1 MTFTVQQSVLKVL
14 AGSVLCALMSACSSS
29 GGSADWNQKASPWD
43 RIRDNP
49 SAEVSQ
55 APPSNEPVPIEIEM
69 MQAQQAQA
77 EQPQAEPV
85 AVLVEQEAVAV
96 APVVEDSP
104 TDRVMRAP
112 ASYFTVQVMASVDSN
127 RVYRFAE
134 QHQLPIDYIV
144 PTLRDG
150 VIWHV
155 LLLDIYP
162 DRASAVS
169 AQAEAAATLKTQPWV
184 RSVGSI
190 QKIMQ

>member
-1 MTFTVQQSVLKVL
+1 MAFTVKQSVHKVL
-14 AGSVLCALMSACSSS
+14 VACVLCVLVSACSTSGDSS
-29 GGSADWNQKASPWD
+29 DWNKKASPWD
-43 RIRDNP
+43 HIRDNP
-49 SAEVSQ
+49 SAAVNE
-55 APPSNEPVPIEIEM
+55 EPVPIEIEM
-69 MQAQQAQA
+69 MQEQREQA
-77 EQPQAEPV
+77 EPAQAEPV
-85 AVLVEQEAVAV
+85 AVLVEQEPIAV
-96 APVVEDSP
+96 APVIEASP
-104 TDRVMRAP
+104 TDRVMQAP
-112 ASYFTVQVMASVDSN
+112 ASYFTVQVMASVDSS

-134 QHQLPIDYIV
+134 QYQLPIDYIV

-162 DRASAVS
+162 DRASALS

>member
-1 MTFTVQQSVLKVL
+1 VAFTVKQSVFKLL
-14 AGSVLCALMSACSSS
+14 AACVLCGLMSACSTSGDSS
-29 GGSADWNQKASPWD
+29 DWNKKVSPWD
-43 RIRDNP
+43 RVRDNP
-49 SAEVSQ
+49 SAAMNEEP
-55 APPSNEPVPIEIEM
+55 APAEIEM
-69 MQAQQAQA
+69 MQAQRAQAQS
-77 EQPQAEPV
+77 PQAEPA
-85 AVLVEQEAVAV
+85 AVLVELEPVAV
-96 APVVEDSP
+96 APVIEDSP
-104 TDRVMRAP
+104 ADRVMQAP
-112 ASYFTVQVMASVDSN
+112 ASYFTVQVMASVDPN

-162 DRASAVS
+162 DRASALS

>member
-1 MTFTVQQSVLKVL
+1 MTFTVKQSVFKVL
-14 AGSVLCALMSACSSS
+14 AGSVLCVLMSACSTSGDSS
-29 GGSADWNQKASPWD
+29 DWNKKASPWD

-49 SAEVSQ
+49 SAAV
-55 APPSNEPVPIEIEM
+55 NEEPASESVPVEIEM
-69 MQAQQAQA
+69 MQAQRAQTGPA
-77 EQPQAEPV
+77 QAEPV
-85 AVLVEQEAVAV
+85 AVLVEQQPVAV
-96 APVVEDSP
+96 APVIEPSP
-104 TDRVMRAP
+104 LDRVMQAP
-112 ASYFTVQVMASVDSN
+112 ASYFTVQVMASVDPN

-150 VIWHV
+150 VTWHV

-169 AQAEAAATLKTQPWV
+169 AQAEAAATLKTRPWV

>member
-1 MTFTVQQSVLKVL
+1 MAFTVKQSVFRVL
-14 AGSVLCALMSACSSS
+14 AGCVLCALVSACSTSGDSS
-29 GGSADWNQKASPWD
+29 DWNKKASPWD

-49 SAEVSQ
+49 SLAVDAEQ
-55 APPSNEPVPIEIEM
+55 ASEPVPIEIEM
-69 MQAQQAQA
+69 MQAQRAQA
-77 EQPQAEPV
+77 EAEPD
-85 AVLVEQEAVAV
+85 AVLVEQQSVAV
-96 APVVEDSP
+96 APVIEPSP
-104 TDRVMRAP
+104 ADRVMQAP
-112 ASYFTVQVMASVDSN
+112 ADYFTVQVMASVDPN

-134 QHQLPIDYIV
+134 QNQLPIDYIV

-190 QKIMQ
+190 QKIIQ

>member
-1 MTFTVQQSVLKVL
+1 MAFTVKQSVFRVL
-14 AGSVLCALMSACSSS
+14 AGCVLCALVSACSTSGDSS
-29 GGSADWNQKASPWD
+29 DWNKKASPWD
-43 RIRDNP
+43 RVRDNP
-49 SAEVSQ
+49 SVAVDAEQ
-55 APPSNEPVPIEIEM
+55 ASEPVPIEIEM
-69 MQAQQAQA
+69 MQAQHAQA
-77 EQPQAEPV
+77 ESVQTEPV
-85 AVLVEQEAVAV
+85 AVLVEQQPVAV
-96 APVVEDSP
+96 APVIEPSP
-104 TDRVMRAP
+104 TDRLMQAP
-112 ASYFTVQVMASVDSN
+112 ANYFTVQVMASVDPN

-190 QKIMQ
+190 QKIIQ

>member
-1 MTFTVQQSVLKVL
+1 MAFTVKQPVFKVL
-14 AGSVLCALMSACSSS
+14 AGCVLCGLMSACSTSGDSS
-29 GGSADWNQKASPWD
+29 DWNKKASPWD
-43 RIRDNP
+43 HIRDNP
-49 SAEVSQ
+49 SAVVNEEQ
-55 APPSNEPVPIEIEM
+55 APVEIEM
-69 MQAQQAQA
+69 MQAQRAQA
-77 EQPQAEPV
+77 ESSQAEPA
-85 AVLVEQEAVAV
+85 AVLVVEQEPVAV
-96 APVVEDSP
+96 APVIEDSP
-104 TDRVMRAP
+104 ADRMMQAP
-112 ASYFTVQVMASVDSN
+112 ASHFTVQVMASVDPN

-162 DRASAVS
+162 DRASALS

>member
-1 MTFTVQQSVLKVL
+1 VTFTVKQSILKIM
-14 AGSVLCALMSACSSS
+14 AGSVLCVLVSACSGN

-43 RIRDNP
+43 RMRDNP
-49 SAEVSQ
+49 SVDAAPAPVSD
-55 APPSNEPVPIEIEM
+55 EPVPVEIEM
-69 MQAQQAQA
+69 MQAGTL
-77 EQPQAEPV
+77 QPEPEPV
-85 AVLVEQEAVAV
+85 LAVEQAPVAA

-112 ASYFTVQVMASVDSN
+112 AGYYTVQVMASVDPN

-150 VIWHV
+150 VTWHV

>member
-1 MTFTVQQSVLKVL
+1 MAFTVKQSILRVL
-14 AGSVLCALMSACSSS
+14 AGSVFCVLISACSTSGNSS
-29 GGSADWNQKASPWD
+29 DWSKKASPWD
-43 RIRDNP
+43 NIR
-49 SAEVSQ
+49 EK
-55 APPSNEPVPIEIEM
+55 PPAAVNEEPVPIEIEM
-69 MQAQQAQA
+69 MQSQQAQA

-112 ASYFTVQVMASVDSN
+112 ASYFTVQVMASVDPN

>member
-1 MTFTVQQSVLKVL
+1 MAFTVKQSVFRVL
-14 AGSVLCALMSACSSS
+14 AGCVLCALASACSTSGDSS
-29 GGSADWNQKASPWD
+29 DWNKKASPWD

-49 SAEVSQ
+49 SAAVDAER
-55 APPSNEPVPIEIEM
+55 APEPVPIEIEM
-69 MQAQQAQA
+69 MQAQRAQA
-77 EQPQAEPV
+77 EAEPA
-85 AVLVEQEAVAV
+85 AVLVEQQPVAV
-96 APVVEDSP
+96 APVIEPSP
-104 TDRVMRAP
+104 TDRVMQAP
-112 ASYFTVQVMASVDSN
+112 ADYFTVQVMASVDPN

-134 QHQLPIDYIV
+134 QNQLPIDYIV

-150 VIWHV
+150 VTWHV

>member
-1 MTFTVQQSVLKVL
+1 MAFTVKQSVFKVL
-14 AGSVLCALMSACSSS
+14 AGCALCALVSACSTSGDSS
-29 GGSADWNQKASPWD
+29 DWNKKASPWD
-43 RIRDNP
+43 HIRDNP
-49 SAEVSQ
+49 SAAVNE
-55 APPSNEPVPIEIEM
+55 EPVPIEIEM

-77 EQPQAEPV
+77 EQSQAEPA
-85 AVLVEQEAVAV
+85 AVLVEQELVAV

-104 TDRVMRAP
+104 TDRVMQAP
-112 ASYFTVQVMASVDSN
+112 ASYFTVQVMASVDPN

>member
-1 MTFTVQQSVLKVL
+1 MAFTVNQSVLKVL
-14 AGSVLCALMSACSSS
+14 AGSVLCVLVSACASS
-29 GGSADWNQKASPWD
+29 GDSSDWNKKASPWD

-49 SAEVSQ
+49 SVPVDAGQ
-55 APPSNEPVPIEIEM
+55 ASEPVPVEIEM
-69 MQAQQAQA
+69 MQAQQAEA
-77 EQPQAEPV
+77 EQSQAEPA
-85 AVLVEQEAVAV
+85 AVLVEQEVVAV
-96 APVVEDSP
+96 APVIEDSP

-112 ASYFTVQVMASVDSN
+112 ASYFTVQVMASVDPN

>member
-1 MTFTVQQSVLKVL
+1 MAFIVKQSVFKVL
-14 AGSVLCALMSACSSS
+14 AGSVLCALVSACSTSGDSS
-29 GGSADWNQKASPWD
+29 DWNKKASPWD
-43 RIRDNP
+43 HIRDT
-49 SAEVSQ
+49 
-55 APPSNEPVPIEIEM
+55 APAAVNEEPVPIEIEI
-69 MQAQQAQA
+69 MQAQR
-77 EQPQAEPV
+77 EQAEPPA
-85 AVLVEQEAVAV
+85 AVLVEQQPIAV
-96 APVVEDSP
+96 APVIEESP
-104 TDRVMRAP
+104 TDRVMQAP
-112 ASYFTVQVMASVDSN
+112 ASYFTVQVMASVDPN

-190 QKIMQ
+190 QKIIQ

>member
-1 MTFTVQQSVLKVL
+1 MAFTVKQSIFRLL
-14 AGSVLCALMSACSSS
+14 SGSVLCVLVSACSTSGDSS
-29 GGSADWNQKASPWD
+29 DWNKKTTPWD
-43 RIRDNP
+43 NIRDKP
-49 SAEVSQ
+49 SAAVSE
-55 APPSNEPVPIEIEM
+55 EPVPVEIEM
-69 MQAQQAQA
+69 MQAQRAQA
-77 EQPQAEPV
+77 EPAQAEPV
-85 AVLVEQEAVAV
+85 AVMVEQEPVAV
-96 APVVEDSP
+96 APVIDDSP
-104 TDRVMRAP
+104 TDRVMQAP
-112 ASYFTVQVMASVDSN
+112 ASYFTVQVMASVDPN

-169 AQAEAAATLKTQPWV
+169 AQAEAAANLKTQPWV

-190 QKIMQ
+190 QKIIQ

>member
-1 MTFTVQQSVLKVL
+1 MTVTVKQSVFKVL
-14 AGSVLCALMSACSSS
+14 AGCVFCVLVSACSTSGDSS
-29 GGSADWNQKASPWD
+29 DWNKKASPWD

-49 SAEVSQ
+49 AAAV
-55 APPSNEPVPIEIEM
+55 NEEPASDPVPVEIEM
-69 MQAQQAQA
+69 MQAQRAQA
-77 EQPQAEPV
+77 EPAQSEPV
-85 AVLVEQEAVAV
+85 AVLVEQEPVAV
-96 APVVEDSP
+96 APVIEPSP
-104 TDRVMRAP
+104 TDRVMQAP

-150 VIWHV
+150 VIWYV

-169 AQAEAAATLKTQPWV
+169 AQEEAAATLKTRPWV